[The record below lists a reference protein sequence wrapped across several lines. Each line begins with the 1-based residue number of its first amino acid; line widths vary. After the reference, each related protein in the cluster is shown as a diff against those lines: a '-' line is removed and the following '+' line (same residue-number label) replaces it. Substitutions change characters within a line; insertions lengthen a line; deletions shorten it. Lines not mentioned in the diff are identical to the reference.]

1 MPAGSGC
8 SSAWDFSTP
17 RGDFIGR
24 KKRPRA
30 RSCQPLRTRVDPSAR
45 DSQRALASAPPEGMN
60 VMAFAIDR
68 SLLRR
73 ALDGETRALNAL
85 VTDLRPHIERQL
97 LRYPVADEDRRD
109 LLQATLM
116 QVVRRLGS
124 FRGDSSFSTWLFR
137 VTANEALMM
146 MRSQRRHRTR
156 LVEGLDFEEL
166 GALPA
171 SNDAELASRGDVGAA
186 NNERDARVR
195 NALAELPDDYR
206 DVVVAHYHLDLGL
219 QEIAD
224 RFDLSE
230 SAVRSRLHRA
240 RSRLRAILE
249 GTPLAVE
256 AREEAHTASARR
268 TADANDGAPGA
279 RTVPTAAASGTALE
293 NAA

>member
-1 MPAGSGC
+1 
-8 SSAWDFSTP
+8 
-17 RGDFIGR
+17 
-24 KKRPRA
+24 
-30 RSCQPLRTRVDPSAR
+30 
-45 DSQRALASAPPEGMN
+45 
-60 VMAFAIDR
+60 MAFAIDR

-73 ALDGETRALNAL
+73 AVDGETRALNEL
-85 VTDLRPHIERQL
+85 VSSLRPHIERQL

-146 MRSQRRHRTR
+146 MRSQRRHRAR

-171 SNDAELASRGDVGAA
+171 SNDGELTERGDVGAA
-186 NNERDARVR
+186 NNERDAHVR
-195 NALAELPDDYR
+195 SALEELPEDYR

-224 RFDLSE
+224 KFALSE

-240 RSRLRAILE
+240 RSRLRTLLE
-249 GTPLAVE
+249 ATPIAFE
-256 AREEAHTASARR
+256 AREEARTSMRRSVRAPSTRTAAAAATAAAPGMPGLPASTPMAANAADAPDAASA
-268 TADANDGAPGA
+268 APGA
-279 RTVPTAAASGTALE
+279 LEHAA
-293 NAA
+293 